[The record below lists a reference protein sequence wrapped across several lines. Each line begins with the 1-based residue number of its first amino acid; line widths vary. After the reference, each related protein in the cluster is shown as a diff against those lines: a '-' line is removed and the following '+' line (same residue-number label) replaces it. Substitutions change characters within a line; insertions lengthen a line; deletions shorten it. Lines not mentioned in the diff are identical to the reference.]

1 MTLKFLSKYKGSLK
15 EDLMGGLL
23 AAIIGLPMGLAFG
36 VQSGLGAEAGIY
48 TAIILAFI
56 ASIFGGTK
64 TLITDP
70 TGPMTVVA
78 ATVVSMG
85 LAQAGDIEHAWPLIV
100 GTFVLAGVVQVIFGI
115 LDFGK
120 YVKFMPYP
128 VLSGFMA
135 GIGIIII
142 SVQLF
147 PLMGHNSP
155 KGFLN
160 IMSNIDEPLMNLNL
174 QALFLGALTI
184 AIIYLLPKI
193 TTKIPSILVALIAG
207 TIVSVAFSMNVPMIG
222 EIPREL
228 PTFHFKELTTLKW
241 EHLDYM
247 ITPAIMLGG
256 LGVIDSLLTS
266 VVADNLT
273 KTKHNSAWTVI
284 GQGLGNIVTGL
295 FGGIPGAGATM
306 GTVTNIKSGAKT
318 RGSGMMKA
326 VFLLIIVVGVAD
338 YVQYIPMSVLAGI
351 LITIGIGII
360 DYKGVKMLLK
370 VPKQDALVWAIVL
383 IVTLV
388 DNLLDAVGIGFALSA
403 IMFIGKMTKNMTES
417 QDACPLQEIAK
428 AEGLPKELIDKIYV
442 KTLEGPLFFGFADSF
457 RNHCETIENVMCI
470 ILKMESVPFLDQSGI
485 VTLESV
491 IQDWHD
497 KGIQVY
503 ITGAND
509 KVLTSLKKV
518 DVVPNLVSKQ
528 NCFES
533 FDLCVHSI
541 RDKVENANELEACE
555 EALLERHILNKR
567 LKLRAI

>member
-1 MTLKFLSKYKGSLK
+1 MTIKDLTKYKGSLK

-36 VQSGLGAEAGIY
+36 VQSGLGPEAGIY
-48 TAIILAFI
+48 TAIILAFL

-100 GTFVLAGVVQVIFGI
+100 GTFVLAGVFELIFGI

-135 GIGIIII
+135 GIGVIII

-147 PLMGHNSP
+147 PLMGHASP

-160 IMSNIDEPLMNLNL
+160 IISNIGEPMMNLNL
-174 QALFLGALTI
+174 QALFLGVLTI
-184 AIIYLLPKI
+184 AIVYLLPML
-193 TTKIPSILVALIAG
+193 TKKVPSILAALIIG
-207 TIVSVAFSMNVPMIG
+207 TLVSVGFNMQVPMIG
-222 EIPREL
+222 EIPRQL
-228 PTFHFKELTTLKW
+228 PAFHFGELLDLKW
-241 EHLDYM
+241 ADLDY
-247 ITPAIMLGG
+247 ILIPAIMLGG

-273 KTKHNSAWTVI
+273 KTKHNSRWTVI
-284 GQGLGNIVTGL
+284 GQGIGNIITGL

-306 GTVTNIKSGAKT
+306 GTVTNIKSGAQT
-318 RGSGMMKA
+318 QVSGMMKA
-326 VFLLIIVVGVAD
+326 IFLLIIVVGVAD

-351 LITIGIGII
+351 LITIGVGII
-360 DYKGVKMLLK
+360 DYKGVKMLFK
-370 VPKQDALVWAIVL
+370 VPKQDAFVWAIVL
-383 IVTLV
+383 LVTLF
-388 DNLLDAVGIGFALSA
+388 DNLLDAVGIGFAISA
-403 IMFIGKMTKNMTES
+403 VLFIGKMTKNMTES
-417 QDACPLQEIAK
+417 QDACSLQEIAK
-428 AEGLPKELIDKIYV
+428 AEGLPKELVDKIYV
-442 KTLEGPLFFGFADSF
+442 KSLEGPLFFGFADRF
-457 RNHCETIENVMCI
+457 RNHCETIEDVI
-470 ILKMESVPFLDQSGI
+470 AVILKMEMVPFLDQSGI

-491 IQDWHD
+491 IQDWHSR
-497 KGIQVY
+497 GIQVY
-503 ITGAND
+503 LSGAN
-509 KVLTSLKKV
+509 KQVLESLKKV
-518 DVVPNLVSKQ
+518 GVVPNLVSKQ

-533 FDLCVHSI
+533 FDHCIHAI
-541 RDKVENANELEACE
+541 REKVAHTDELIECE
-555 EALLERHILNKR
+555 EALLERHILDNR
-567 LKLRAI
+567 LKLRAV